1 MERAKVMQGYRENG
15 YFVEKKTV
23 PELNGKL
30 GLPAS
35 ELQKTLEAW
44 ESVYGSR
51 RIPNAAAKS

>member
-1 MERAKVMQGYRENG
+1 MQGYRENG
-15 YFVEKKTV
+15 YFVERKTV
-23 PELNGKL
+23 PELNRKL